1 MLTSESR
8 GFATHLCPKYYEL
21 FPAIGYFKSRCVP
34 VGPQAALPMAAPD
47 VFANNPLLQRVT
59 FDNLIFEYYLVLLLY
74 QVVNSCLQ
82 VRELM
87 DEEILRDTEIFFT

>member
-1 MLTSESR
+1 
-8 GFATHLCPKYYEL
+8 
-21 FPAIGYFKSRCVP
+21 
-34 VGPQAALPMAAPD
+34 MAAPD
-47 VFANNPLLQRVT
+47 VFANNLLLRRVT
-59 FDNLIFEYYLVLLLY
+59 FNNLIFEYYLELLLH